1 MPLKNQIYKEK
12 LAAQTEKVRCEE
24 EEIENVDR
32 FTYLGVT
39 SRSDGDP
46 LTTVKQRSRAAAK
59 RFKALGTMW
68 ENEALSLP
76 QALKIRIYEAG
87 VISIL
92 RYGSESWTLTE
103 QVINHIKS
111 FNACRLHTITGNS
124 IHYEVVYPTVDVWA
138 KIRTT
143 RLRYL
148 GHILRDDTNK
158 IVLHNIVRHLHA
170 NKYEGCILQDAPQT
184 DSFEELEELAADRKK
199 WNKFIREAFNTKH
212 THKPKI
218 IQSTTKTSEAVNKP
232 LPKALKGRKRVALKV
247 VTNTITIRNP
257 KVPPSPTNGG
267 SLMEAPAT
275 VRRSRRLRLLQ
286 SGVT

>member
-1 MPLKNQIYKEK
+1 MKLSKLTAPVAVAVVVAVQVAVRVAKFMIEYK
-12 LAAQTEKVRCEE
+12 
-24 EEIENVDR
+24 
-32 FTYLGVT
+32 G
-39 SRSDGDP
+39 P
-46 LTTVKQRSRAAAK
+46 AAARK
-59 RFKALGTMW
+59 
-68 ENEALSLP
+68 
-76 QALKIRIYEAG
+76 Q
-87 VISIL
+87 
-92 RYGSESWTLTE
+92 
-103 QVINHIKS
+103 
-111 FNACRLHTITGNS
+111 
-124 IHYEVVYPTVDVWA
+124 
-138 KIRTT
+138 
-143 RLRYL
+143 
-148 GHILRDDTNK
+148 
-158 IVLHNIVRHLHA
+158 
-170 NKYEGCILQDAPQT
+170 LQDAPQT

-257 KVPPSPTNGG
+257 SVPPSPTNGG

>member
-1 MPLKNQIYKEK
+1 MKNQIYKEK
-12 LAAQTEKVRCEE
+12 LAAQIEKVSCEGE
-24 EEIENVDR
+24 KIENVDK

-46 LTTVKQRSRAAAK
+46 LTTVKQRSGAATK
-59 RFKALGTMW
+59 RFKALGTMSK
-68 ENEALSLP
+68 NEALP

-103 QVINHIKS
+103 QVINLDLSHHIKS
-111 FNACRLHTITGNS
+111 FNARRLHTITRNS

-158 IVLHNIVRHLHA
+158 IVLHNTVRHLHA

-218 IQSTTKTSEAVNKP
+218 IQS
-232 LPKALKGRKRVALKV
+232 
-247 VTNTITIRNP
+247 VTARYTRAFI
-257 KVPPSPTNGG
+257 
-267 SLMEAPAT
+267 
-275 VRRSRRLRLLQ
+275 
-286 SGVT
+286 